1 MPIHWD
7 ERYAQRTRRMTSSA
21 IRELLKVT
29 EQPDFISFAGGL
41 PAPEIFPIDE
51 IAAAAQ
57 RILQEQGA
65 RALQYGATEGYRP
78 LRALLAER
86 MTRDGVPATVENVL
100 ITTGS
105 QQALDLLGKIL
116 IDPGDCV
123 LVESPTYLAALQA
136 WNVYGADYLEAPADD
151 AGMITEALEAQLA
164 ARPKFIYCL
173 PNFQNPSGATL
184 APERRQRLVELAG
197 RYDIPIVEDDP
208 YRELR
213 FEGADL
219 PRLIALES
227 ARQEDGAGSY
237 QGNVIYTSTFSKV
250 LSPGLRVGSVVAP
263 AVVIGKLTQA
273 KQGADLH
280 TATFNQ
286 MLVYE
291 LLRSGLLPRQVQ
303 RIVRTYRERR
313 DTMLAALEEHF
324 PAGARWTHP
333 QGGMFLWV
341 TLPEGLD
348 AVEVL
353 REAVAQRVAFV
364 PGASCHPHGAGTN
377 TLRLNFSN
385 VTPEKIREGIARLG
399 KVLRRTDR
407 ERAITVCQPHAANSS
422 RA

>member
-1 MPIHWD
+1 MPIRWD
-7 ERYAQRTRRMTSSA
+7 ERYAQRTRHMTSSA

-41 PAPEIFPIDE
+41 PAPEVFPVDE

-78 LRALLAER
+78 LRELIAEQ
-86 MTRDGVPATVENVL
+86 MTRDGVPAAVENVL

-116 IDPGDCV
+116 IDPGDRV
-123 LVESPTYLAALQA
+123 IVESPTYLAALQA
-136 WNVYGADYLEAPADD
+136 WNVYGAEYLEAPADE
-151 AGMITEALEAQLA
+151 AGMITDVLEARLA

-197 RYDIPIVEDDP
+197 RYGIPIVEDDP
-208 YRELR
+208 YRDLR

-219 PRLIALES
+219 PRLIALDS
-227 ARQEDGAGSY
+227 TRLEDDAGSY
-237 QGNVIYTSTFSKV
+237 QGNVIYASTFSKV

-263 AVVIGKLTQA
+263 AEVIGKLTQA

-291 LLRSGLLPRQVQ
+291 LLYSGFLPRQVQ
-303 RIVRTYRERR
+303 HIVRAYRERR

-324 PAGARWTHP
+324 PADVRWTRP

-341 TLPEGLD
+341 TLPEGLNATD
-348 AVEVL
+348 VL

-364 PGASCHPHGAGTN
+364 PGAPCHPSGAGAN

-385 VTPEKIREGIARLG
+385 ATPEKICEGIARLG
-399 KVLRRTDR
+399 KVLGRVSR
-407 ERAITVCQPHAANSS
+407 ERAITVCQPRAANSS